1 MKLQKIVAAIAFPYA
16 FTALCAAAPYAANAA
31 VIATN
36 IPTKLPVIAARGQLV
51 AASDPVQPE
60 NLSVPSLNDLNQE
73 IDKNDTVIEKKPLP
87 NFKLSPST
95 KKIIQ
100 KLPMTNPRT
109 TAGGSVTVKT
119 ADFNGAEE
127 KVPDTASRNTANK
140 PKTAEAPKEAN
151 KGKNPVKPG
160 QANQQAAQNNQP
172 NGQPGKPGQ
181 PGQPGQPG
189 RPQNPNQRTSN
200 FEIKVSAE
208 AKPVAPDELM
218 MASKAYA
225 VGQYESAIA
234 IYKNVLK
241 EAPDDRDALFGLA
254 TSYHRNGQRDQAKI
268 YYAKLLDIYPNDTE
282 GQNNFLSLVGEEAPD
297 DAIAEFTEL
306 AKANPDFAPIYA
318 HKAMIYLKQGDDKNA
333 IKNLYQALKMQPDNN
348 DYKYNLAIL
357 FDRNGYNE
365 NAARL
370 YTDLVQDSY
379 KGIPIPASRNQISE
393 RIIFLNSKIKNTN

>member
-1 MKLQKIVAAIAFPYA
+1 
-16 FTALCAAAPYAANAA
+16 
-31 VIATN
+31 
-36 IPTKLPVIAARGQLV
+36 
-51 AASDPVQPE
+51 
-60 NLSVPSLNDLNQE
+60 
-73 IDKNDTVIEKKPLP
+73 
-87 NFKLSPST
+87 
-95 KKIIQ
+95 
-100 KLPMTNPRT
+100 MTNPRT